1 MAMTEFLSIF
11 GAYDFAIRD
20 GIVLSLVALSV
31 YVVLGAGIF
40 ALPQVGLMAVG
51 AYVSAVLSVDVGTPF
66 VISLVGGALAS
77 GVVALLLAALLHRLN
92 GIYLAIASI
101 AFAEV
106 VRVAVLNLPL
116 TGGAQ
121 GKVGIPRSTNDLVIC
136 IVVIVAVGCLIALKR
151 SRFGL
156 AIGAMRED
164 SLMASHQG
172 IDVVRYRTMLFGLS
186 GILAGGAGSLHVH
199 MTGFVEP
206 GQFSFELL
214 TQLLAIVVIGG
225 AVFVTGSLVGALII
239 IGLPVALTGLAS
251 YEVLVNGVLIVLIVA
266 FAPGGILGSLRSLR
280 PDRRPVAPDAGGDA
294 AADRVSSPRR
304 GDRTDGARGTAV
316 LAVRDLVMSFGGLRA
331 LDGVSLEARSG
342 EILGIIGPNG
352 SGKTTLLNVLS
363 GVYRPDSGTGTLL
376 ERDLSHQWGRSHV
389 IAQSGLARTFQNIR
403 LMDEDTVSTNVRLG
417 IARRPG
423 LDVHTR
429 VRTLLTEHRLDWA
442 ADIPVGSL
450 PYGVRRRVEIARAL
464 AGEPRVL
471 LLDEPTAGMNPAERQ
486 DVFDTIS
493 DIRSGGVAV
502 IVVEHDVAMMR
513 SFCDRLVVLDFGR
526 KIAEGDPDAVL
537 DSKEVIRAY
546 IGSGSLA

>member
-1 MAMTEFLSIF
+1 MTEFFSIF
-11 GAYDFAIRD
+11 GAYDFVIRD
-20 GIVLSLVALSV
+20 GIVLSLVALSL
-31 YVVLGAGIF
+31 YVVLSAGIF
-40 ALPQVGLMAVG
+40 AVPQVGLMAVG
-51 AYVSAVLSVDVGTPF
+51 AYVSAVLSVDAGAPF
-66 VISLVGGALAS
+66 VVSLIGGTLAS
-77 GVVALLLAALLHRLN
+77 GFVALLLAGLLHRLN

-101 AFAEV
+101 AFAEI

-121 GKVGIPRSTNDLVIC
+121 GKVGIPRTTTDLVIC
-136 IVVIVAVGCLIALKR
+136 IVVVVAVAGLIALKR

-156 AIGAMRED
+156 AISAMRED

-172 IDVVRYRTMLFGLS
+172 IDVVRYRTALFALS
-186 GILAGGAGSLHVH
+186 GILAGAAGALHVH
-199 MTGFVEP
+199 MSGFVEP

-225 AVFVTGSLVGALII
+225 TVFVTGSLVGALVI
-239 IGLPVALTGLAS
+239 IGLPVALTGLAA
-251 YEVLVNGVLIVLIVA
+251 YEALVNGVLIVLIVA
-266 FAPGGILGSLRSLR
+266 FAPSGILGSLRSWW
-280 PDRRPVAPDAGGDA
+280 PV
-294 AADRVSSPRR
+294 RSSPFPPDSADETSAER
-304 GDRTDGARGTAV
+304 V
-316 LAVRDLVMSFGGLRA
+316 LPLVRDDGPAGDTVLEVRDVVMSFGGLHA
-331 LDGVSLEARSG
+331 LDAVSVEARSG
-342 EILGIIGPNG
+342 EVLGIIGPNG

-363 GVYRPDSGTGTLL
+363 GVYRPESGTGTLL
-376 ERDLSHQWGRSHV
+376 EHDFAELWGHPHV
-389 IAQSGLARTFQNIR
+389 TAQSGLARTFQNIR
-403 LMDEDTVSTNVRLG
+403 LMDEETVSTNVRLG

-423 LDVHTR
+423 IDVHERTR
-429 VRTLLTEHRLDWA
+429 DLLTENRLDWA

-464 AGEPRVL
+464 AREPRVL
-471 LLDEPTAGMNPAERQ
+471 LLDEPTAGMNPTERQ

-493 DIRSGGVAV
+493 DIRSRGVAV

-526 KIAEGDPDAVL
+526 KIAEGKPGNVL

>member
-20 GIVLSLVALSV
+20 GIVLALVALSV

-77 GVVALLLAALLHRLN
+77 GVVALLLSGLLHRLN

-101 AFAEV
+101 AFAET

-121 GKVGIPRSTNDLVIC
+121 GKVGIPRSANDLVIC
-136 IVVIVAVGCLIALKR
+136 IVVVVAVGCLIALKR

-199 MTGFVEP
+199 MSGFVEP
-206 GQFSFELL
+206 GQFNFELL

-225 AVFVTGSLVGALII
+225 TVFVTGSLVGALII

-280 PDRRPVAPDAGGDA
+280 LDRRPVAQDTGGDA
-294 AADRVSSPRR
+294 TADRVFSPRR
-304 GDRTDGARGTAV
+304 GDCTDGAGGTAV
-316 LAVRDLVMSFGGLRA
+316 LEVRDLVMSFGGLRA

-342 EILGIIGPNG
+342 EVLGIIGPNG

-363 GVYRPDSGTGTLL
+363 GVYRPDSGNGTLL
-376 ERDLSHQWGRSHV
+376 EQDFSHLWGRSHV

-423 LDVHTR
+423 LDVNIR
-429 VRTLLTEHRLDWA
+429 VRTLLAEHRLDWA
-442 ADIPVGSL
+442 ADIPAGSL

-493 DIRSGGVAV
+493 DLRSRGVAV

-526 KIAEGDPDAVL
+526 KIAEGEPDAVL

>member
-1 MAMTEFLSIF
+1 MTEFFSIF
-11 GAYDFAIRD
+11 GAYDFVVRD
-20 GIVLSLVALSV
+20 GIVLSLVALSL
-31 YVVLGAGIF
+31 YVVLSAGIF
-40 ALPQVGLMAVG
+40 AVPQVGLMAVG
-51 AYVSAVLSVDVGTPF
+51 AYVSAVLSVDAGAPF
-66 VISLVGGALAS
+66 VISLIGGTLAS
-77 GVVALLLAALLHRLN
+77 GVVALLLAGLLHRLN

-121 GKVGIPRSTNDLVIC
+121 GKVGIPRTTTDLVIC
-136 IVVIVAVGCLIALKR
+136 IVVVVAVASLVALKR

-164 SLMASHQG
+164 TLMASHQG
-172 IDVVRYRTMLFGLS
+172 IDIVRYRTALFGLS
-186 GILAGGAGSLHVH
+186 GILAGAAGSLHVH
-199 MTGFVEP
+199 MSGFVEP

-214 TQLLAIVVIGG
+214 TQILAMVVIGG
-225 AVFVTGSLVGALII
+225 TVFVTGSLVGALVI

-251 YEVLVNGVLIVLIVA
+251 YEALVNGVLIVLIVA
-266 FAPGGILGSLRSLR
+266 FAPSGILGSLRSLWPAR
-280 PDRRPVAPDAGGDA
+280 SPSTQGSGDKTSVERVFPPERRDGP
-294 AADRVSSPRR
+294 ADV
-304 GDRTDGARGTAV
+304 V
-316 LAVRDLVMSFGGLRA
+316 LEVRDVVMSFGGLRA
-331 LDGVSLEARSG
+331 LDTVSLEARSG
-342 EILGIIGPNG
+342 EVLGIIGPNG

-363 GVYRPDSGTGTLL
+363 GVYRPDKGTGTLL
-376 ERDLSHQWGRSHV
+376 AHDFSKLWGLPHV
-389 IAQSGLARTFQNIR
+389 TAQSGLARTFQNIR
-403 LMDEDTVSTNVRLG
+403 LMDEGTVSTNVRLG
-417 IARRPG
+417 IARHPG
-423 LDVHTR
+423 VDVHERTR
-429 VRTLLTEHRLDWA
+429 RLLTEHRLDWA

-464 AGEPRVL
+464 AREPRVL

-486 DVFDTIS
+486 DVFDIIS

-513 SFCDRLVVLDFGR
+513 SFCDRLVVLDFGK
-526 KIAEGDPDAVL
+526 KIADGKPDTVL

>member
-1 MAMTEFLSIF
+1 MTEIFSIF
-11 GAYDFAIRD
+11 GAYDFVVRD
-20 GIVLSLVALSV
+20 GIVLSLVALSL
-31 YVVLGAGIF
+31 YVVLSAGIF
-40 ALPQVGLMAVG
+40 AVPQVGLMAVG
-51 AYVSAVLSVDVGTPF
+51 AYVSAVLSVDAGAPF
-66 VISLVGGALAS
+66 VISLLGGTLAS
-77 GVVALLLAALLHRLN
+77 GVVALLLAGLLHRLN

-121 GKVGIPRSTNDLVIC
+121 GKVGIPRTTTDLVIC
-136 IVVIVAVGCLIALKR
+136 IVVVVAVVSLVALKR

-164 SLMASHQG
+164 TLMASHQG
-172 IDVVRYRTMLFGLS
+172 IDVVRYRTALFGLS
-186 GILAGGAGSLHVH
+186 GILAGAAGSLHVH
-199 MTGFVEP
+199 MSGFVEP

-214 TQLLAIVVIGG
+214 TQILAMVVIGG
-225 AVFVTGSLVGALII
+225 TVVVAGSLVGALVI

-251 YEVLVNGVLIVLIVA
+251 YEALVNGVLIVLIVA
-266 FAPGGILGSLRSLR
+266 FAPSGILGCLRSLWPAR
-280 PDRRPVAPDAGGDA
+280 SPSAEGSGDKTTVERVFPPERRDGP
-294 AADRVSSPRR
+294 ADV
-304 GDRTDGARGTAV
+304 V
-316 LAVRDLVMSFGGLRA
+316 LEVRDVVMSFGGLRA
-331 LDGVSLEARSG
+331 LDTVSLEARSG
-342 EILGIIGPNG
+342 EVLGIIGPNG

-363 GVYRPDSGTGTLL
+363 GVYRPDKGAGTLL
-376 ERDLSHQWGRSHV
+376 AQDFSKLWGLPHFT
-389 IAQSGLARTFQNIR
+389 AQSGLARTFQNIR

-417 IARRPG
+417 IARHPG
-423 LDVHTR
+423 VDVHERTR
-429 VRTLLTEHRLDWA
+429 RLLTEHRLDWA
-442 ADIPVGSL
+442 ADIQVGSL

-464 AGEPRVL
+464 AREPHVL

-486 DVFDTIS
+486 DVFDIIS

-513 SFCDRLVVLDFGR
+513 SFCDRLVVLDFGK
-526 KIAEGDPDAVL
+526 KIADGKPDTVL

>member
-1 MAMTEFLSIF
+1 MTEFFSIF
-11 GAYDFAIRD
+11 GAYDFVVRD
-20 GIVLSLVALSV
+20 GIVLSLVALSL
-31 YVVLGAGIF
+31 YVVLSAGIF
-40 ALPQVGLMAVG
+40 AVPQVGLMAVG
-51 AYVSAVLSVDVGTPF
+51 AYVSAVLSVDAGAPF
-66 VISLVGGALAS
+66 VISLIGGTLAS
-77 GVVALLLAALLHRLN
+77 GVVALLLAGLLHRLN
-92 GIYLAIASI
+92 GIYLAFASI

-121 GKVGIPRSTNDLVIC
+121 GKVGIPRTTTDLVIC
-136 IVVIVAVGCLIALKR
+136 IVVVVAVASLVALKR

-164 SLMASHQG
+164 TLMASHQG
-172 IDVVRYRTMLFGLS
+172 IDVVRYRTALFGLS
-186 GILAGGAGSLHVH
+186 GILAGAAGSLHVH
-199 MTGFVEP
+199 MSGFVEP

-214 TQLLAIVVIGG
+214 TQILAMVVIGG
-225 AVFVTGSLVGALII
+225 TVFVTGSLVGALVI

-251 YEVLVNGVLIVLIVA
+251 YEALVNGVLIVLIVA
-266 FAPGGILGSLRSLR
+266 FAPSGILGSLRSLWPAR
-280 PDRRPVAPDAGGDA
+280 SPSTQGSGDKTSVERVFPPERRDGP
-294 AADRVSSPRR
+294 ADV
-304 GDRTDGARGTAV
+304 V
-316 LAVRDLVMSFGGLRA
+316 LEVRDVVMSFGGVRA
-331 LDGVSLEARSG
+331 LDTVSLEARSG
-342 EILGIIGPNG
+342 EVLGIIGPNG

-363 GVYRPDSGTGTLL
+363 GVYRPDKGAGTLL
-376 ERDLSHQWGRSHV
+376 AHDFSELWGLPHV
-389 IAQSGLARTFQNIR
+389 TAQSGLARTFQNIR

-417 IARRPG
+417 IARHPG
-423 LDVHTR
+423 IDVHERTR
-429 VRTLLTEHRLDWA
+429 RLLTEHRLDWA

-464 AGEPRVL
+464 ASKPRVL

-513 SFCDRLVVLDFGR
+513 SFCDRLVVLDFGK
-526 KIAEGDPDAVL
+526 KIADGKPDTVL

>member
-1 MAMTEFLSIF
+1 MTEFLSIF

-66 VISLVGGALAS
+66 VISLMGGALAS
-77 GVVALLLAALLHRLN
+77 GVAALLLAGLLHRLN

-199 MTGFVEP
+199 MSGFVEP

-225 AVFVTGSLVGALII
+225 TVFVTGSLVGALII

-280 PDRRPVAPDAGGDA
+280 PDRRPVAPDTDSDNDA
-294 AADRVSSPRR
+294 TADRVTSPRR
-304 GDRTDGARGTAV
+304 GDCTDGAGGTAV
-316 LAVRDLVMSFGGLRA
+316 LEVRDLVMSFGGLRA
-331 LDGVSLEARSG
+331 LDSVSVEARSG

-363 GVYRPDSGTGTLL
+363 GVYRPDCGNGTLL
-376 ERDLSHQWGRSHV
+376 ERDLSHLWGRSHV

-423 LDVHTR
+423 LDVNTR

-493 DIRSGGVAV
+493 DIRSRGVAV

-546 IGSGSLA
+546 IGSDSLA

>member
-1 MAMTEFLSIF
+1 MTEFFSIF
-11 GAYDFAIRD
+11 GAYDFVVRD
-20 GIVLSLVALSV
+20 GIVLSLVALSL
-31 YVVLGAGIF
+31 YVVLSAGIF
-40 ALPQVGLMAVG
+40 AVPQVGLMAVG
-51 AYVSAVLSVDVGTPF
+51 AYVSAVLSVDAGAPF
-66 VISLVGGALAS
+66 VLSLIGGTLAA
-77 GVVALLLAALLHRLN
+77 GVVALLLAGLLHRLN

-121 GKVGIPRSTNDLVIC
+121 GKVGIPRTTTDLVIC
-136 IVVIVAVGCLIALKR
+136 IVVVVSVAGLVALKR

-156 AIGAMRED
+156 ASGAMRED

-172 IDVVRYRTMLFGLS
+172 INVVRYRTALFGLS
-186 GILAGGAGSLHVH
+186 GILAGAAGSLHLH
-199 MTGFVEP
+199 MSGFVEP

-225 AVFVTGSLVGALII
+225 TVYVTGSLVGALVI

-251 YEVLVNGVLIVLIVA
+251 YEALVNGVLIVLIVA
-266 FAPGGILGSLRSLR
+266 FAPSGILGSLRSLW
-280 PDRRPVAPDAGGDA
+280 PVRSPSPQDSRDKTIVE
-294 AADRVSSPRR
+294 RVSPPVRADEPA
-304 GDRTDGARGTAV
+304 GNAV
-316 LAVRDLVMSFGGLRA
+316 LEVRNVVMSFGGLRA
-331 LDGVSLEARSG
+331 LDTVSLEARSG
-342 EILGIIGPNG
+342 EVLGIIGPNG

-376 ERDLSHQWGRSHV
+376 EHDFSELWGHPHV
-389 IAQSGLARTFQNIR
+389 TAQSGLARTFQNIR

-423 LDVHTR
+423 VNVHERTR
-429 VRTLLTEHRLDWA
+429 SLLTEHRLDWA

-464 AGEPRVL
+464 AREPRVL

-493 DIRSGGVAV
+493 GIRSRGVAV

-526 KIAEGDPDAVL
+526 KIADGNPDTVL